1 MDKSTQPES
10 MTRIAKGTRITA
22 DIQSKAD
29 IHISGIVDGDIKTDR
44 NLILAETGRITGS
57 VIAEKAV
64 LSGRFTGELRALKSI
79 SLYKSAVVDGFLF
92 SKTITVEENAN
103 LIGIVSVGKDVDV
116 LNAKITKSPKRRE
129 PQKTEKPKTDQ
140 PNKVQ
145 PESLEPS
152 EPKVNVSRHLANV
165 YIGIPNLSLEKNKA
179 EELKSACDNFMEA
192 LGFSL
197 EIFDEP
203 TYTPFLQTLAYV
215 RKSTEN
221 EAEIN
226 DRYRKGKGSLETALL
241 KKDEGHNLS
250 ELQLAANNIISLF
263 RNLDEYVLILG
274 DIMLIQLFE
283 DQVQT
288 VAAKILPD
296 ELRKQLNKN
305 SELAAQPQKVYSFIN

>member
-10 MTRIAKGTRITA
+10 ITRIAKGTRITA
-22 DIQSKAD
+22 DIQSIAD
-29 IHISGIVDGDIKTDR
+29 IHISGTVDGDIKTDR

-57 VIAEKAV
+57 VIAKEAV

-79 SLYKSAVVDGFLF
+79 SLHKSAVVDGFLF
-92 SKTITVEENAN
+92 SKTITVQENAN

-116 LNAKITKSPKRRE
+116 LNTKITKNPKRRE
-129 PQKTEKPKTDQ
+129 PQKIEKTEADQ

-145 PESLEPS
+145 PEPLEPT
-152 EPKVNVSRHLANV
+152 EPKVNVSRYLANV
-165 YIGIPNLSLEKNKA
+165 YIGIPNSSLEKNKA

-203 TYTPFLQTLAYV
+203 TYAPFLQKLAYV

-241 KKDEGHNLS
+241 KKDEGNNLS
-250 ELQLAANNIISLF
+250 ELQLAANTIISLF

-274 DIMLIQLFE
+274 NIMLIQLFE

-288 VAAKILPD
+288 VAAKVLPE

-305 SELAAQPQKVYSFIN
+305 PELAAQPQKVYSFIN